1 MRTFV
6 LRARD
11 GTTRPERVKSQ
22 IGSKGHLEVVAH
34 TIINA
39 FFLSSGFRE
48 DVEVYI
54 VLESTPDFPRT
65 LKFSSSEGLSFAG
78 FHEQAIF
85 DVIEH
90 ALRTGHSM
98 YKDETRSVSS
108 GLQISAFGFERLVQ
122 SMLSNRPLYL
132 LDKKGEDIRTA
143 TIGADPVFLL
153 SDHLVMP
160 KKSVKGFMR
169 HGLTPLSFGSTML
182 FASQCV
188 VIAHYELD
196 RRV

>member
-11 GTTRPERVKSQ
+11 GTTRPDRVKSQ
-22 IGSKGHLEVVAH
+22 VGSKGHLEVVAH
-34 TIINA
+34 TLINA

-54 VLESTPDFPRT
+54 ILESTPDYPRT
-65 LKFSSSEGLSFAG
+65 LKFSSSEGLSFPG
-78 FHEQAIF
+78 FHEQAML

-90 ALRTGHSM
+90 ALKGGQSM
-98 YKDETRSVSS
+98 SKDETRILSP
-108 GLQISAFGFERLVQ
+108 GLHISAFGFERLVQ
-122 SMLSNRPLYL
+122 SLLPNRPLYL

-153 SDHLVMP
+153 SDHLAMP

-169 HGLTPLSFGSTML
+169 HGLTPLSFGATVL

-196 RRV
+196 RKI